1 MILCAIGTTEII
13 LISAVVL
20 LIFGG
25 KKIPDFMKG
34 LGQGVRQFKNGM
46 REPLEEEDSHTQNIK
61 SKEDIR
67 QERLAMKRRQLEQDG
82 IQPIEKDLDSSGL
95 DSANPNAKF

>member
-13 LISAVVL
+13 LIAAVIL

-25 KKIPDFMKG
+25 KKIPELMKG

-46 REPLEEEDSHTQNIK
+46 REPLEEEVAHEQNRQ
-61 SKEDIR
+61 SKDDIR
-67 QERLAMKRRQLEQDG
+67 QERLAKKKKQLEQDG
-82 IQPIEKDLDSSGL
+82 IIPVENDSDSSGI
-95 DSANPNAKF
+95 DSANPNSKP

>member
-13 LISAVVL
+13 LIAAVIL

-25 KKIPDFMKG
+25 KKIPELMKG

-46 REPLEEEDSHTQNIK
+46 REPLEEEVTHEQNRQ
-61 SKEDIR
+61 SKDEIHR
-67 QERLAMKRRQLEQDG
+67 ERLAKKKKQLEQDG
-82 IQPIEKDLDSSGL
+82 IIPVENDLDSSGI
-95 DSANPNAKF
+95 DSANPNSKP